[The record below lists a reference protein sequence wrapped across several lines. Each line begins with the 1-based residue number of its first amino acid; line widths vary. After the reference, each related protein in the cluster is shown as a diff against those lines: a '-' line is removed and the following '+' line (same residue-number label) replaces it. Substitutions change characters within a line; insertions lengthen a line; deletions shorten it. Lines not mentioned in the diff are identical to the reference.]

1 MMMRRAVLV
10 TPSRSTRDCSGS
22 VRWLLPAA
30 VMIAFLI
37 STGIGIAFRLETK
50 RTMPFRRGSYKQFC
64 SKHGKSPH
72 RGGSEDP
79 VRFMHA
85 PQRRNYEKNVCLYC
99 DNCGAGPCAR
109 DLHRLRHHAR

>member
-1 MMMRRAVLV
+1 MMIRRAVLV
-10 TPSRSTRDCSGS
+10 RPSRSTNDCKGS

-37 STGIGIAFRLETK
+37 STGIDVAFRLETK
-50 RTMPFRRGSYKQFC
+50 RTMPVRRDSYKQFC

-79 VRFMHA
+79 VTFICSKK
-85 PQRRNYEKNVCLYC
+85 E
-99 DNCGAGPCAR
+99 DI
-109 DLHRLRHHAR
+109 